1 MKYKVTEKAVS
12 IPDVFT
18 HKPGDDKEN
27 THYCP
32 GCGHGNIHKIIGE
45 TLDELG
51 LRERT
56 ILISPVGCSVFAYYY
71 FQVGNVQAAH
81 GRAPAVATGVKRA
94 QEHSI
99 VISYQGDGDLA
110 AIGGNNIIQAANRGE
125 NITVIFVN
133 NAIYGM
139 TGGQMAPT
147 TLPGQR
153 TSTTPTG
160 RSIRNEG
167 PPIKVCELLAALD
180 TPVYLERTALIDPKT
195 IGKTRRAIKKAL
207 QVQKDGRG
215 FSLVEVLSACPTGW
229 KLPPPESRRWI
240 EENMLKYFPLG
251 VYRDLTKEEIPP
263 VEEVEFETPEQVLG
277 LNDEDHS
284 IESNGGGEGPVAL
297 KVAGFGG
304 QGVLLLGE
312 IIAEAGMLSGK
323 NVTWLPSYGPEMRG
337 GTANCQVV
345 LSDERIGT
353 PLVTNPNVLV
363 AMNRPSFEK
372 FADDVTDGG
381 AIIYDSSL
389 IEDVTAPKGIRDFP
403 IPATQIA
410 SELGNTRVANVVML
424 GAYLA
429 ISQSMSIEAAMESI
443 KLHIRK
449 KELLSLNESALKRG
463 LDAVKAMAKAGSS

>member
-1 MKYKVTEKAVS
+1 MNYKVTEKAAS

-18 HKPGDDKEN
+18 HKPGADKTN

-45 TLDELG
+45 VLDELE

-71 FQVGNVQAAH
+71 FHVGNIQAAH
-81 GRAPAVATGVKRA
+81 GRAPAVATGARRA
-94 QEHSI
+94 RRNSI

-160 RSIRNEG
+160 RNPRNEG
-167 PPIKVCELLAALD
+167 PPIRVCELLAALD
-180 TPVYLERTALIDPKT
+180 APVYLERTALTSPKT

-207 QVQKDGRG
+207 QAQKDGRG
-215 FSLVEVLSACPTGW
+215 FSLVEILSACPTGW
-229 KLPPPESRRWI
+229 KLPPPEARRWI
-240 EENMLKYFPLG
+240 EENMFKYFPLG
-251 VYRDLTKEEIPP
+251 VYRDRTKEEVPP
-263 VEEVEFETPEQVLG
+263 DEKPRFETPREVLG
-277 LNDEDHS
+277 LDDSHDV
-284 IESNGGGEGPVAL
+284 IESPEGEKVEGQVAL
-297 KVAGFGG
+297 KIAGFGG
-304 QGVLLLGE
+304 QGILLLGE
-312 IIAEAGMLSGK
+312 IIAEAGMLSGSQ
-323 NVTWLPSYGPEMRG
+323 VTWLPSYGPEMRG

-345 LSDERIGT
+345 LSDGRIGT
-353 PLVTNPNVLV
+353 PLVSNPNVLV

-372 FADDVTDGG
+372 FAGDVTPGG
-381 AIIYDSSL
+381 IILYDSSL
-389 IEDVTAPKGIRDFP
+389 IEDVTVPEGIEELA

-410 SELGNTRVANVVML
+410 SDLGNTRVANVVML
-424 GAYLA
+424 GAYMA
-429 ISQSMSIEAAMESI
+429 VNRSMSHEAVMESI
-443 KLHIRK
+443 KVHIRK
-449 KELLSLNESALKRG
+449 KELLGLNESALRKG
-463 LDAVKAMAKAGSS
+463 LEVARTAAAPR